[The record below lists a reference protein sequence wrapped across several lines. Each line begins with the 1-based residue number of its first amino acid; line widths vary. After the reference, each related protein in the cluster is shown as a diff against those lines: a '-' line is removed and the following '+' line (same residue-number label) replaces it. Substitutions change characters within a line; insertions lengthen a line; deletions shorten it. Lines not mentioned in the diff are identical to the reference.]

1 MPTLTDL
8 AQFVTFHSA
17 VAQEYLWEWFSARVY
32 QLMLAAEQDSL
43 IVRVRQRFSLH
54 QVAAACEGYRRY
66 AGGAGQPADYPVL
79 RLCWA
84 LLLRYLFGWSLRTL
98 EQQMRV
104 NLLVRWCTNFALQE
118 QTPDHSTLARFE
130 SWMREHAL
138 DVIFVAVL
146 KQIDADFPDDAHEL
160 QCGDTFGVWAKV
172 ADVSLN
178 TLLRQSCRHL
188 LLALEAAL
196 PLAYADCEAQ
206 MDLVALFG
214 ADDERPEQQLSSAA
228 REARTLTTAQAV
240 RDCLAVVEAVTPLA
254 TGSDAAHAP
263 LLTQL
268 HHWLAVVG
276 KILADEFTDKPL
288 PLPKPARRKKG
299 KEAANATEEESVPAP
314 EHALGE
320 ESVPAP
326 QYALGE
332 ESGSAQVTTPLAPL
346 PPATPA
352 APLPALPP
360 SDGSASTSATP
371 PPSLRRCTDAE
382 RGAYRIVSA
391 TDTDATVRNHGGA
404 IIIGYNADVLAT
416 ANFIRGIGAHTGATP
431 DGATVA
437 PSIARHLEQF
447 GFSPQRLVY
456 DRAAGTPKH
465 MADVR
470 RASNGQTQ
478 LVARQINY
486 GQRHT
491 RFAPRDFTLAPDGLT
506 CPNGVTTTRAYR
518 AGGADGFDYRF
529 LASECQGCPLWEQC
543 RDPKAKPDSHRA
555 VFISDYALLYNAEL
569 DYLDTPAAQA
579 DFSFRANI
587 ERHIAGL
594 TLHNGARHANAIGLP
609 KVNFQLNMAATASN
623 LKRWHVL
630 TLQHER
636 QGYKERPPCPTSLY
650 PPP

>member
-8 AQFVTFHSA
+8 TQFVTFHST
-17 VAQEYLWEWFSARVY
+17 VAQEYLWEWFSAQVY
-32 QLMLAAEQDSL
+32 ALILKAEQDSL

-54 QVAAACEGYRRY
+54 RVAAACEGYRRY
-66 AGGAGQPADYPVL
+66 AGSVGQPADYPVF

-84 LLLRYLFGWSLRTL
+84 LLLRYLFGWSMRTL
-98 EQQMRV
+98 EHQLRV
-104 NLLVRWCTNFALQE
+104 NLLVRWCTRFALQE

-130 SWMREHAL
+130 TWMREHAL
-138 DVIFVAVL
+138 DVMFVAVL

-196 PLAYADCEAQ
+196 PLAYADCVAQ
-206 MDLVALFG
+206 MDLAALFG
-214 ADDERPEQQLSSAA
+214 ADDERSEQQVSSAA
-228 REARTLTTAQAV
+228 REARTLITAQAAL
-240 RDCLAVVEAVTPLA
+240 DCLAVVEAVTPLA
-254 TGSDAAHAP
+254 TGCAAETAP
-263 LLTQL
+263 LLAQL
-268 HHWLAVVG
+268 HHWLAVVE

-288 PLPKPARRKKG
+288 PPPKPAKRKKG
-299 KEAANATEEESVPAP
+299 QGEASVTTEETLPAP
-314 EHALGE
+314 ESAAAPEHELGE
-320 ESVPAP
+320 ET
-326 QYALGE
+326 GC
-332 ESGSAQVTTPLAPL
+332 AQVTTPLA
-346 PPATPA
+346 TPA
-352 APLPALPP
+352 APKAPLPALPP

-382 RGAYRIVSA
+382 RGSYRIVSA
-391 TDTDATVRNHGGA
+391 TDTDATVRNHGGT
-404 IIIGYNADVLAT
+404 IIIGYNAAVLAT
-416 ANFIRGIGAHTGATP
+416 ANFVRGIGARTGATP

-437 PSIARHLEQF
+437 PSVARHLEQF
-447 GFSPQRLVY
+447 GFAPQRLVY

-465 MADVR
+465 IADVR

-491 RFAPRDFTLAPDGLT
+491 RFAPSDFTLGPDGLT
-506 CPNGVTTTRAYR
+506 CPNNVTTTRAYR
-518 AGGADGFDYRF
+518 AGGADGFSYRF
-529 LASECQGCPLWEQC
+529 TASECQRCPLWELC
-543 RDPKAKPDSHRA
+543 RDPKAKPDSHRT
-555 VFISDYALLYNAEL
+555 VFISDYALLYEPEL
-569 DYLDTPAAQA
+569 AYLDTPDAQA

-594 TLHNGARHANAIGLP
+594 TLHNGARHAQSIGLP
-609 KVNFQLNMAATASN
+609 KVNFQLNMAATAYN

-630 TLQHER
+630 TREQER
-636 QGYKERPPCPTSLY
+636 QGHKERPPCPTSLY